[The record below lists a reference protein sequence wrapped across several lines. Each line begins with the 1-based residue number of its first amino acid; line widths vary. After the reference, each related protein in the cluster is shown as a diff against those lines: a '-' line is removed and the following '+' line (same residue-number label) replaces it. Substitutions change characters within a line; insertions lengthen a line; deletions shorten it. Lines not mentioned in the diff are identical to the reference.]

1 VIDIA
6 VFMDPRWQMAIG
18 QRAALEGLLAQLAP
32 KLSIEVGTAEGGS
45 LRRIAANS
53 GEVHSFDLHFQVD
66 RGEFDN
72 VVFHEGDSHEL
83 LPKVLD
89 QLASEGKSVDFALI
103 DGDHSYEGVKADLEH
118 LLASDAVTR
127 TVIVLHDT
135 MNEDVRAGIESVAF
149 ERMPKVA
156 FTDLNFV
163 LQYQEAAALEELWGG
178 FGLVVVDS
186 GQTNYRIFDESI
198 ILRGRTPGRSAD
210 HTIAWRAGAPLR
222 SARRRARKLA
232 KRALGKPTG
241 L

>member
-6 VFMDPRWQMAIG
+6 LFTDPRWQMAIG
-18 QRAALEGLLAQLAP
+18 QRAALEGLLAQLKPA
-32 KLSIEVGTAEGGS
+32 LSIEVGTAEGGS

-53 GEVHSFDLHFQVD
+53 GEVHSFDLDFQVD

-72 VVFHEGDSHEL
+72 VVFHEGDSHTLLPEL
-83 LPKVLD
+83 L
-89 QLASEGKSVDFALI
+89 ARFAAEGRNVDFALV
-103 DGDHSYEGVKADLEH
+103 DGDHSYDGVKKDLQH
-118 LLASDAVTR
+118 LLDSDAVGR
-127 TVIVLHDT
+127 TVIALHDT
-135 MNEDVRAGIESVAF
+135 MNEDVRAGIESVPF
-149 ERMPKVA
+149 ERIPKVA

-178 FGLVVVDS
+178 LGLVVVDS

-198 ILRGRTPGRSAD
+198 ILRGRSPDGSAERR
-210 HTIAWRAGAPLR
+210 IAWRAGAPLR